1 MNDTRNI
8 VIDEKNE
15 KQQVINYLT
24 DLMATIQNYYF
35 KSRMEGHPLWVHER
49 FDNSAA
55 ISIDLYHFEGD
66 GKPVCDGLNP
76 CTITCDDGSQMKG
89 NLYCMSYDPDDVTP
103 LTFVFD
109 EETLGDMDV
118 DPEDVP
124 EDVLKGITEWLEQA
138 MQPTS
143 QEEPATPSAKDVIAL
158 WSDWC
163 MDYADENLWLDYMVK
178 HPKGH
183 CNRKHLQEKWDS
195 CYNQYGSEAAM
206 TMFWRQLDNT
216 NRDILTEY
224 VTEVWHKD

>member
-89 NLYCMSYDPDDVTP
+89 NLYCISYDPDDVTP

-124 EDVLKGITEWLEQA
+124 EDVLKGITEWLEKSFQA
-138 MQPTS
+138 VPQKTNDVTS
-143 QEEPATPSAKDVIAL
+143 FFFYMWNAWCKEECRQAFAGG
-158 WSDWC
+158 DWNHFWNKWC
-163 MDYADENLWLDYMVK
+163 GFCDKYGHFGAVEEFYAELSNY
-178 HPKGH
+178 
-183 CNRKHLQEKWDS
+183 
-195 CYNQYGSEAAM
+195 
-206 TMFWRQLDNT
+206 
-216 NRDILTEY
+216 NRDKLVERACKMY
-224 VTEVWHKD
+224 DGQCKLNK